1 MKLIN
6 TNLIDTS
13 KLPECVNI
21 ATISNTCSLNVDIN
35 ILDIWNF
42 FPLNEEIRT
51 IKFNKD
57 IKSTD
62 SKLLEKEKKKRLKK
76 EKKKAL
82 LKTKKKTKRK
92 LGDNFYNCII
102 VVVNV
107 SSTKIINVKLFRNGS
122 IQMTGSKNLN
132 QTEKALNIVLKYLK
146 SKYYIKKN
154 KKKILVPLLVRKLDE
169 SEEKIIKD
177 FQKLDTTPEKIIEKI
192 RNFRFSPSMKMDFRK
207 MKLSNFNINMINTSF
222 ALDHKIHLGALT
234 QILEENSECIVT
246 YEPSIHAGINIKIN
260 REESDDKKATIL
272 VFQSNDSSKMCNLI
286 ITGVTNEN
294 HILKAYNFIS
304 QILELNKSKI
314 LKIDVEK
321 LMEEERIRLE
331 KEEQLLSDDLQY
343 FDNDRDVNMSSVSS
357 DDLSIFVKG
366 A

>member
-1 MKLIN
+1 MGKKKLFKMKLIN

-132 QTEKALNIVLKYLK
+132 QTEKALNIVL
-146 SKYYIKKN
+146 
-154 KKKILVPLLVRKLDE
+154 
-169 SEEKIIKD
+169 
-177 FQKLDTTPEKIIEKI
+177 
-192 RNFRFSPSMKMDFRK
+192 
-207 MKLSNFNINMINTSF
+207 
-222 ALDHKIHLGALT
+222 
-234 QILEENSECIVT
+234 
-246 YEPSIHAGINIKIN
+246 
-260 REESDDKKATIL
+260 
-272 VFQSNDSSKMCNLI
+272 
-286 ITGVTNEN
+286 
-294 HILKAYNFIS
+294 
-304 QILELNKSKI
+304 
-314 LKIDVEK
+314 
-321 LMEEERIRLE
+321 
-331 KEEQLLSDDLQY
+331 
-343 FDNDRDVNMSSVSS
+343 
-357 DDLSIFVKG
+357 
-366 A
+366 